1 MLKKIFF
8 LSFIA
13 PVLSFSQQSEIDT
26 VLLSKMIVANVNT
39 DFSVGKKINAD
50 CTLGD
55 TKIYKSTH
63 SEAPKL
69 TQVTDYI
76 LCNNGT
82 PNMFFEIYDGND
94 FLYVKDKDLQF
105 TKDTDVD
112 NIKVTLSRRTP
123 QEKSFVRSNVRG
135 LVKYTEEYFLEQKE
149 EALSAEKREALNP
162 FFDTEKY
169 GLGFV
174 KYNATSGYS
183 STGAS
188 FKIFNPSKKTIKY
201 IWFTV
206 AGENAVE
213 DLVKLPGGNYYTTLK
228 GIGPIESYG
237 FGSWEFEHVWF
248 TDIIEYLRISTI
260 KIQYMDGSVRTVKYN
275 ANMYIGEE
283 ALDRVNEI
291 SDREEKLEKEKTSV
305 QKHSSVIVIDQNKIY
320 EDVDQLP
327 EFPGGV
333 NSFRSKVNNSFDTS
347 MMKGNEGQV
356 KTEVSFIVEK
366 DGSISDVKASGT
378 NQDFNAEAVRTVKT
392 IKNKWAPAKINSQA
406 VRYRFSLPLT
416 MQFE

>member
-1 MLKKIFF
+1 MKKLYILFF
-8 LSFIA
+8 ITPILF
-13 PVLSFSQQSEIDT
+13 FSQRSEIDT

-39 DFSVGKKINAD
+39 DFPVGKKINAD

-55 TKIYKSTH
+55 TKSYRSTH

-94 FLYVKDKDLQF
+94 FLYVKDNNVIFSKD
-105 TKDTDVD
+105 KDVD
-112 NIKVTLSRRTP
+112 YIKVALSRRTP
-123 QEKSFVRSNVRG
+123 EEKSFVKNNVQG
-135 LVKYTEEYFLEQKE
+135 LVNYAEKYFIEQKAE
-149 EALSAEKREALNP
+149 ELSADKRAALQP
-162 FFDTEKY
+162 FFETEKH
-169 GLGFV
+169 GIGFI

-237 FGSWEFEHVWF
+237 FGSWEFDHVWF
-248 TDIIEYLRISTI
+248 TDIVEYLRLSTI

-275 ANMYIGEE
+275 ENMYIGEK
-283 ALDRVNEI
+283 ALDHFNDVI
-291 SDREEKLEKEKTSV
+291 DREEKFEKEKTSV
-305 QKHSSVIVIDQNKIY
+305 QKQSSLTVIDHNKIY
-320 EDVDQLP
+320 EEVDQLP
-327 EFPGGV
+327 EFPGGI
-333 NSFRSKVNNSFDTS
+333 NFFRSKVNSSFDTS

-356 KTEVSFIVEK
+356 KTELTFIIER
-366 DGSISDVKASGT
+366 DGSITDVKAIGSNG
-378 NQDFNAEAVRTVKT
+378 DFNAEAVRTVKAV
-392 IKNKWAPAKINSQA
+392 KNKWSLAKINGQA
-406 VRYRFSLPLT
+406 VRYRFRMPLT
-416 MQFE
+416 MQFN

>member
-1 MLKKIFF
+1 MKKLYILFF
-8 LSFIA
+8 ITPILF
-13 PVLSFSQQSEIDT
+13 FSQQSEIDT
-26 VLLSKMIVANVNT
+26 VLLSKMIIANINT
-39 DFSVGKKINAD
+39 DFPVGKKVNAD

-55 TKIYKSTH
+55 TKSYRSTH

-94 FLYVKDKDLQF
+94 FLYVKDNNVNF
-105 TKDTDVD
+105 SKDTDVD
-112 NIKVTLSRRTP
+112 SIKVTLSRRTP
-123 QEKSFVRSNVRG
+123 EEKSFVRGNVRG
-135 LVKYTEEYFLEQKE
+135 LVNYAAKFFIEKKE
-149 EALSAEKREALNP
+149 EDLSAEKREALKA

-213 DLVKLPGGNYYTTLK
+213 DLVKLSSGSYYTTLK
-228 GIGPIESYG
+228 GIGPIESNG

-248 TDIIEYLRISTI
+248 TDIIEYLRISNI
-260 KIQYMDGSVRTVKYN
+260 KIQYMDESVRTVKYN
-275 ANMYIGEE
+275 ENMYIGEK
-283 ALDRVNEI
+283 ALERVNEI
-291 SDREEKLEKEKTSV
+291 SDREEKLEKEKTLV
-305 QKHSSVIVIDQNKIY
+305 QKNSSVTVIDHNNIY

-333 NSFRSKVNNSFDTS
+333 NSFRSKVNSSFDTS

-366 DGSISDVKASGT
+366 DGSISDVKVNGT

>member
-1 MLKKIFF
+1 MKKLFILF
-8 LSFIA
+8 LIN
-13 PVLSFSQQSEIDT
+13 PILSFSQQFEIDT
-26 VLLSKMIVANVNT
+26 TLLSKMILANVNT
-39 DFSVGKKINAD
+39 DFSVGKKINSD

-63 SEAPKL
+63 SQAPKL

-76 LCNNGT
+76 LCNNGI
-82 PNMFFEIYDGND
+82 PNMFFEIFDGND
-94 FLYVKDKDLQF
+94 FLYVQDKNIQF

-123 QEKSFVRSNVRG
+123 DEKSFVRSNVRG
-135 LVKYTEEYFLEQKE
+135 LVKYAEEYFLEQKE
-149 EALSAEKREALNP
+149 EELSAEKRKALEP
-162 FFDTEKY
+162 FFETEKY

-183 STGAS
+183 FTGAS

-248 TDIIEYLRISTI
+248 TDIIEYLRISNI

-275 ANMYIGEE
+275 ENMYIGEK
-283 ALDRVNEI
+283 ALEEVNEI
-291 SDREEKLEKEKTSV
+291 SDREEKLEKEKTV
-305 QKHSSVIVIDQNKIY
+305 LQKQSSITVIDQNNIY
-320 EDVDQLP
+320 EVVDQLP

-333 NSFRSKVNNSFDTS
+333 NSFRSKVNSSFDTS

-356 KTEVSFIVEK
+356 KTELSFIIEK

-378 NQDFNAEAVRTVKT
+378 DQNFNAEAVRTVKT
-392 IKNKWAPAKINSQA
+392 VRNKWAPAKINGQV
-406 VRYRFSLPLT
+406 VRYRFSMPLS
-416 MQFE
+416 MQFN

>member
-1 MLKKIFF
+1 MKKLYILF
-8 LSFIA
+8 LSV
-13 PVLSFSQQSEIDT
+13 PVLFFSQQSEIDT
-26 VLLSKMIVANVNT
+26 VLLSKMIIANINT
-39 DFSVGKKINAD
+39 DFPVGKKINPD

-55 TKIYKSTH
+55 TKSYKSTH

-82 PNMFFEIYDGND
+82 PNIFFEIYDGND
-94 FLYVKDKDLQF
+94 FLYVKDSNVQF
-105 TKDTDVD
+105 SKDTDVD

-123 QEKSFVRSNVRG
+123 QEKSFVRSNIKG
-135 LVKYTEEYFLEQKE
+135 LVKYAEEYFLEQKE
-149 EALSAEKREALNP
+149 VELSAEKREALEP
-162 FFDTEKY
+162 FFETEKY
-169 GLGFV
+169 GIGFI

-183 STGAS
+183 FTGAS

-248 TDIIEYLRISTI
+248 TDIIEYLRISHI
-260 KIQYMDGSVRTVKYN
+260 KIQYMDGSVRTVKYHE
-275 ANMYIGEE
+275 NMYIGEE
-283 ALDRVNEI
+283 ALERVNEV
-291 SDREEKLEKEKTSV
+291 SDRGEKLNNEKTVV
-305 QKHSSVIVIDQNKIY
+305 QKQSSITIIDQNIIY
-320 EDVDQLP
+320 EEVDQLP
-327 EFPGGV
+327 EFPAGV
-333 NSFRSKVNNSFDTS
+333 NSFRSKVANSFDTS
-347 MMKGNEGQV
+347 TMKGNEGQV
-356 KTEVSFIVEK
+356 TTEVTFIIER
-366 DGSISDVKASGT
+366 DGSITDVKATGSDP
-378 NQDFNAEAVRTVKT
+378 DFNAEAVRTVKAV
-392 IKNKWAPAKINSQA
+392 KNKWSPAKINGQA

-416 MQFE
+416 MQFN

>member
-1 MLKKIFF
+1 MKKLYILF
-8 LSFIA
+8 LSTPILF
-13 PVLSFSQQSEIDT
+13 FSQQSEIDT

-39 DFSVGKKINAD
+39 DFPVGKKLNAD

-55 TKIYKSTH
+55 TKTFRSTH

-69 TQVTDYI
+69 AQVTDYI

-94 FLYVKDKDLQF
+94 FLYVKDNNVLF

-135 LVKYTEEYFLEQKE
+135 LVKYAEEYFLEQKE
-149 EALSAEKREALNP
+149 EELSAEKREALEP
-162 FFDTEKY
+162 FFETEKY

-206 AGENAVE
+206 AGENPVE
-213 DLVKLPGGNYYTTLK
+213 DLVKLSNGNYYTTLK

-248 TDIIEYLRISTI
+248 TDIIEYLRISNI

-275 ANMYIGEE
+275 ENMYIGEK
-283 ALDRVNEI
+283 ALERVNEV
-291 SDREEKLEKEKTSV
+291 SDREEKLEKEKTFV
-305 QKHSSVIVIDQNKIY
+305 QKHSSVTVIDQNKIY

-327 EFPGGV
+327 EFSGGI
-333 NSFRSKVNNSFDTS
+333 NKFRSLVGNNFDTS

-356 KTEVSFIVEK
+356 KTEVSFIIEK
-366 DGSISDVKASGT
+366 DGSISDVKANGT

-392 IKNKWAPAKINSQA
+392 IKNKWAPAKINGQV
-406 VRYRFSLPLT
+406 VRYRFSVPLT
-416 MQFE
+416 MQFD

>member
-1 MLKKIFF
+1 MKKLYILF
-8 LSFIA
+8 LSTPILF
-13 PVLSFSQQSEIDT
+13 FSQQSEIDT

-39 DFSVGKKINAD
+39 DFPVGKKLNAD

-55 TKIYKSTH
+55 TKTFRSTH

-69 TQVTDYI
+69 AQVTDYI

-94 FLYVKDKDLQF
+94 FLYVKDNNVLF

-135 LVKYTEEYFLEQKE
+135 LVKYAEEYFLEQKE
-149 EALSAEKREALNP
+149 EELSAEKREALEP
-162 FFDTEKY
+162 FFETEKY

-206 AGENAVE
+206 AGENPVE
-213 DLVKLPGGNYYTTLK
+213 DLVKLSNGNYYTTLK

-248 TDIIEYLRISTI
+248 TDIIEYLRISNI

-275 ANMYIGEE
+275 ENMYIGEK
-283 ALDRVNEI
+283 ALERVNEV
-291 SDREEKLEKEKTSV
+291 SDREEKLEKEKTFV
-305 QKHSSVIVIDQNKIY
+305 QKHSSVTVIDQNKIY

-327 EFPGGV
+327 EFSGGI
-333 NSFRSKVNNSFDTS
+333 NKFRSLVGTNFDTS

-356 KTEVSFIVEK
+356 KTEVSFIIEK
-366 DGSISDVKASGT
+366 DGSISDVKANGT

-392 IKNKWAPAKINSQA
+392 IKNKWAPAKINGQV
-406 VRYRFSLPLT
+406 VRYRFSVPLT
-416 MQFE
+416 MQFD

>member
-1 MLKKIFF
+1 MKKLYILF
-8 LSFIA
+8 LSTPIIF
-13 PVLSFSQQSEIDT
+13 FSQQSEIDT

-39 DFSVGKKINAD
+39 DFPVGKKINAD

-55 TKIYKSTH
+55 TKMYRSTH

-76 LCNNGT
+76 LCNKGT

-94 FLYVKDKDLQF
+94 FLYVKDNDVQF

-112 NIKVTLSRRTP
+112 NIKVTLSRRTS

-135 LVKYTEEYFLEQKE
+135 LVNYAEGYFLEQKE
-149 EALSAEKREALNP
+149 EDLSAEKREALKA

-206 AGENAVE
+206 AGVNAVE
-213 DLVKLPGGNYYTTLK
+213 DLVKLSSGSYYTTLK
-228 GIGPIESYG
+228 GIGPIESNG

-248 TDIIEYLRISTI
+248 TDIIEYLRISNI

-275 ANMYIGEE
+275 ENMYIGEK
-283 ALDRVNEI
+283 ALERVDEI
-291 SDREEKLEKEKTSV
+291 SDREEKLEKEKISV
-305 QKHSSVIVIDQNKIY
+305 QKQNSVTVIDESKIY
-320 EDVDQLP
+320 EEVEQLP

-333 NSFRSKVNNSFDTS
+333 NSFRSKVNSSFDTS
-347 MMKGNEGQV
+347 VMDGDEGTV
-356 KTEVSFIVEK
+356 KTELIFIIER
-366 DGSISDVKASGT
+366 DGSITDIKANGFNSG
-378 NQDFNAEAVRTVKT
+378 FNAEVVRTVRG
-392 IKNKWAPAKINSQA
+392 IKNKWSPAKINNQA
-406 VRYRFSLPLT
+406 VRYRFSIPLT
-416 MQFE
+416 MQFN

>member
-1 MLKKIFF
+1 MKKLFILF
-8 LSFIA
+8 FIA
-13 PVLSFSQQSEIDT
+13 PILSFSQQSEIDT
-26 VLLSKMIVANVNT
+26 VLLSKMIIANVNT
-39 DFSVGKKINAD
+39 DFPVGKKINAD

-55 TKIYKSTH
+55 TQFYRSIH

-69 TQVTDYI
+69 AQVTDYI

-105 TKDTDVD
+105 TRDTDVD

-123 QEKSFVRSNVRG
+123 EEKSFVRSNVQG
-135 LVKYTEEYFLEQKE
+135 LVDYAEEYFIEKKE
-149 EALSAEKREALNP
+149 EELSAEKSEALKP
-162 FFDTEKY
+162 FFETEKY

-248 TDIIEYLRISTI
+248 TDIIEYLRISTV

-275 ANMYIGEE
+275 ENMYIGEK
-283 ALDRVNEI
+283 ALERVNEV

-305 QKHSSVIVIDQNKIY
+305 QKQNSVTVIDQSKIY
-320 EDVDQLP
+320 EEVEQLP

-333 NSFRSKVNNSFDTS
+333 NSFRSKVNSSFDTS
-347 MMKGNEGQV
+347 MMKGDEGQV

-366 DGSISDVKASGT
+366 DGAISDVKANGT
-378 NQDFNAEAVRTVKT
+378 NQDFNAEAVRTIKT
-392 IKNKWAPAKINSQA
+392 IKNKWVPAKINGQA
-406 VRYRFSLPLT
+406 VRYRFRLPLT
-416 MQFE
+416 MQFD

>member
-1 MLKKIFF
+1 MKKLYILFLSTPILFF
-8 LSFIA
+8 L
-13 PVLSFSQQSEIDT
+13 QQSEIDT

-39 DFSVGKKINAD
+39 DFPVGKKINAD

-55 TKIYKSTH
+55 TKTYRSTH

-69 TQVTDYI
+69 NQVTDYI

-94 FLYVKDKDLQF
+94 FLYVKDNNVLF

-135 LVKYTEEYFLEQKE
+135 LVKYAEEYFLEQKE
-149 EALSAEKREALNP
+149 VELSAEKREALVP
-162 FFDTEKY
+162 FLETEKY

-183 STGAS
+183 FTGAS

-248 TDIIEYLRISTI
+248 TDIIEYLRVSNI
-260 KIQYMDGSVRTVKYN
+260 KIQYMDGSVRTVRYN
-275 ANMYIGEE
+275 ENMYIGEK
-283 ALDRVNEI
+283 ALERVNEV

-305 QKHSSVIVIDQNKIY
+305 QKQNSVTVIDQSKIY
-320 EDVDQLP
+320 EEVEQLP

-333 NSFRSKVNNSFDTS
+333 NSFRSKVNSSFDTS
-347 MMKGNEGQV
+347 VMIGNEGKV
-356 KTEVSFIVEK
+356 TTEVTFIIER
-366 DGSISDVKASGT
+366 DGSITDVKATGS
-378 NQDFNAEAVRTVKT
+378 NADFNAEAVRTVKSV
-392 IKNKWAPAKINSQA
+392 KNKWSPAKIDSQP
-406 VRYRFSLPLT
+406 VSYRFTLPLT
-416 MQFE
+416 MQFN